1 MKKLLLISLLAC
13 LSPALAQAA
22 PPATINFQGHLEPA
36 GGGFLADGTY
46 SIVFSLYPQAAGGS
60 VLWTEAQS
68 VPVSGGQFDTIL
80 GTNNPLST
88 LPFDAPYWLGVKV
101 GNEPEMVPRVALTAV
116 PYAMNVSDGVAVKS
130 VQGLKDDVILVA
142 GSGIDIG
149 TNGQNITIKTLGD
162 GAADADWLVDG
173 TNMSSLPTGNVG
185 IGVSSPSAKLHVNG
199 LIKSGSESQTGILQ
213 TSPGSSAAGSTL
225 HGNLSGEGGQLDL
238 RSETGVLN
246 ATIQPDELGL
256 GGTMTLMHD
265 NANPGIFLDGAAGT
279 GATMAL
285 LGESSNLYLRSDVG
299 GDSSVTVPHS
309 SINSFE
315 TSAEAGAASAKAF
328 TSGAVQL
335 TTSVAALASRTIV
348 APTSGYVMAMS
359 TCEVAIDLFNATT
372 FTTMGL
378 TENPTVLPDNQDINV
393 FLSSTIGNGLYVVPQ
408 SNMAMFPVNAGN
420 NTIYLSGTKNN
431 SNTCTVRDIQLTLVF
446 IPTAYGTVELSNAA
460 DPADFDPRWS
470 DTQASRGPLT
480 AGELAAERSES
491 EQSYQQKLAAEMREM
506 QARLVE
512 LQRAIEL
519 PPTASGAQ
527 KGGE

>member
-1 MKKLLLISLLAC
+1 
-13 LSPALAQAA
+13 
-22 PPATINFQGHLEPA
+22 
-36 GGGFLADGTY
+36 
-46 SIVFSLYPQAAGGS
+46 
-60 VLWTEAQS
+60 
-68 VPVSGGQFDTIL
+68 
-80 GTNNPLST
+80 
-88 LPFDAPYWLGVKV
+88 
-101 GNEPEMVPRVALTAV
+101 
-116 PYAMNVSDGVAVKS
+116 
-130 VQGLKDDVILVA
+130 
-142 GSGIDIG
+142 
-149 TNGQNITIKTLGD
+149 
-162 GAADADWLVDG
+162 
-173 TNMSSLPTGNVG
+173 
-185 IGVSSPSAKLHVNG
+185 
-199 LIKSGSESQTGILQ
+199 
-213 TSPGSSAAGSTL
+213 
-225 HGNLSGEGGQLDL
+225 
-238 RSETGVLN
+238 
-246 ATIQPDELGL
+246 
-256 GGTMTLMHD
+256 
-265 NANPGIFLDGAAGT
+265 
-279 GATMAL
+279 MAL